1 MAFFSQPQTFLQ
13 TPRAASVILPRR
25 LAGGKNIMFPFL
37 LLYVRIVCVLFII
50 KTPKQT
56 AVRRRRAS
64 RCSQDSKLLSSR
76 CDSNVILP
84 FEPRQ
89 TSPTTVNNIERT
101 HIRTHKRFT
110 NIHPTKTP
118 SPRRFTLRAAFL
130 LKKRDSAPRVHQAG
144 SRSITI
150 SQSIP
155 THHYFVSTIYR
166 HIIISYPHK
175 CNNEVL

>member
-1 MAFFSQPQTFLQ
+1 
-13 TPRAASVILPRR
+13 
-25 LAGGKNIMFPFL
+25 MFPFL
-37 LLYVRIVCVLFII
+37 LLYVRIVCVLFFII

-118 SPRRFTLRAAFL
+118 SPRRFTLRAALL
-130 LKKRDSAPRVHQAG
+130 LKKKRLRSPRPSG
-144 SRSITI
+144 WFTI
-150 SQSIP
+150 D
-155 THHYFVSTIYR
+155 HYFTINTHSSLFCEHYLLAYYYF
-166 HIIISYPHK
+166 ISPQ
-175 CNNEVL
+175 VQQ

>member
-1 MAFFSQPQTFLQ
+1 
-13 TPRAASVILPRR
+13 
-25 LAGGKNIMFPFL
+25 MFPFL
-37 LLYVRIVCVLFII
+37 LLYVRIVCVLFFII

-118 SPRRFTLRAAFL
+118 SPRRFTLRAAFIK
-130 LKKRDSAPRVHQAG
+130 KKRLRSPRPSG
-144 SRSITI
+144 WFTI
-150 SQSIP
+150 D
-155 THHYFVSTIYR
+155 HYFTINTHSSLFSEHYLLAYYYF
-166 HIIISYPHK
+166 ISPQ
-175 CNNEVL
+175 VQQ

>member
-1 MAFFSQPQTFLQ
+1 
-13 TPRAASVILPRR
+13 V
-25 LAGGKNIMFPFL
+25 
-37 LLYVRIVCVLFII
+37 YY
-50 KTPKQT
+50 
-56 AVRRRRAS
+56 
-64 RCSQDSKLLSSR
+64 LSSKHR
-76 CDSNVILP
+76 NRQLCAEGARAGARKIQNCCRHVVIPTSSFRSNLDK
-84 FEPRQ
+84 Q
-89 TSPTTVNNIERT
+89 AQQQSTTLKG

-155 THHYFVSTIYR
+155 THHYFVSTIYW

>member
-1 MAFFSQPQTFLQ
+1 MRLQHFSLGCQRQSLLDDCCTQ
-13 TPRAASVILPRR
+13 
-25 LAGGKNIMFPFL
+25 KFL
-37 LLYVRIVCVLFII
+37 LVKLAYVTSGPL
-50 KTPKQT
+50 
-56 AVRRRRAS
+56 S
-64 RCSQDSKLLSSR
+64 DSV
-76 CDSNVILP
+76 VILP

-118 SPRRFTLRAAFL
+118 SPRRFTLRAAL